1 MQTSEVTNAQS
12 ADLIIYMEVE
22 QVNHRVNGIL
32 RYINV
37 IKLSFNYINKFYIYL
52 YIFLPQFLPNSGH
65 KIIQNLSLIHVFHK
79 ISRKSTKLF
88 IT

>member
-37 IKLSFNYINKFYIYL
+37 IKLSFNYINIL
-52 YIFLPQFLPNSGH
+52 YIFIYIPST
-65 KIIQNLSLIHVFHK
+65 VF
-79 ISRKSTKLF
+79 TKLRSQNN
-88 IT
+88 TKLPRW